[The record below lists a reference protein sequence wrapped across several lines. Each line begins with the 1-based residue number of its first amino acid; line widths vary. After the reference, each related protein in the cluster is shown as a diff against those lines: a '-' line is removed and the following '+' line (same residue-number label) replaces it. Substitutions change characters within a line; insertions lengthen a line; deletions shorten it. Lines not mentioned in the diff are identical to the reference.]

1 MAKHEFL
8 LQCFSRGPEETEALG
23 AALGRLLQIGEGV
36 ALRGE
41 LGAGKTVFVRGLA
54 QGLEVD
60 EPGEVRSPT
69 YLLMVEHPGPIPLLH
84 LDAYFAKRGNDFLAD
99 GGQAYLSEAGVV
111 AIEWAEKLS
120 AQLPEDFLVI
130 ELEHCSEEQ
139 RRLRIMGQRERWGQ
153 RIRQIADES

>member
-1 MAKHEFL
+1 MAKHEL
-8 LQCFSRGPEETEALG
+8 LLRWFSQGPEETQSLG
-23 AALGRLLQIGEGV
+23 AALGRRLQIGEGV

-54 QGLEVD
+54 IGLAVED
-60 EPGEVRSPT
+60 PSEVRSPT

-111 AIEWAEKLS
+111 AVEWAEKLS
-120 AQLPEDFLVI
+120 APVPEDFLVV
-130 ELEHCSEEQ
+130 ELEHLGE
-139 RRLRIMGQRERWGQ
+139 RERQVRLHGDVERWAQ
-153 RIRQIADES
+153 RIAEIVEEG

>member
-1 MAKHEFL
+1 MGKHELL
-8 LQCFSRGPEETEALG
+8 LQWFSQSPEETEMLG
-23 AALGRLLQIGEGV
+23 AALGRRMQIGEGV

-54 QGLEVD
+54 IGLEVE

-111 AIEWAEKLS
+111 AVEWAEKLS
-120 AQLPEDFLVI
+120 AQVPEEFLVI
-130 ELEHCSEEQ
+130 ELEHRGESE
-139 RRLRIMGQRERWGQ
+139 RKLRLSGDAERWAQ
-153 RIRQIADES
+153 RIGQIAEES